1 MKRYLP
7 VYYLGLK
14 NSLIYR
20 ANMIMKLVLQLAS
33 LLVTVLMWKFI
44 LAESGNFQQMAR
56 YLLATNL
63 ISLIFTTGPVF
74 QFADMVESG
83 NLSLYLTRPLSL
95 YWYLLNY
102 NLGLQTPLLLL
113 YLILL
118 LFLVKSAGP
127 VFLLLIYLLLSSLM
141 FFSLMMVLA
150 MLSFWLIN
158 MWPLR
163 SGINAVY
170 LLLGGLYF
178 PLNLLGPVYQYLKY
192 NPFSLVTDFPARLL
206 TGTTGQRDFFTN
218 CLAVCCWLLL
228 SVLLGKALFKKGIKT
243 FEGAGA

>member
-44 LAESGNFQQMAR
+44 LTESGSFQQMAR
-56 YLLATNL
+56 YLLVTNL

-95 YWYLLNY
+95 YWYLFNY

-192 NPFSLVTDFPARLL
+192 NPFSLVTYFPARLL
-206 TGTTGQRDFFTN
+206 TGTTDQRDFFTN